1 MNNTGRPNLADHAQ
15 LRQRSGQY
23 KSGSKLADCAQHSE
37 DFGLCLADSGPNSL
51 EYWPHRSS
59 MGQTWSDTWPSV
71 AEYGQTRRN
80 FGRCRAKLGPNRAQ
94 QCHGGRGQE
103 GCQKRPTCLMKPA
116 SWPHAP
122 FGGLSKSSN
131 SEPQSNTTTRCILG
145 EELWMGAGLGPKT
158 GAQGSTF
165 DYFLFYAP
173 TLAVDPIRWKALG
186 PRESAPWPNPRRPI
200 SGPNPTERT
209 YLGRYPSSTSS
220 EEPLELPPPPPRHT
234 RHNRCPCAQQLVP
247 LHFSLRPLQP
257 RNDGRARRIP
267 PPPLHEDHP
276 AHRVPPPPEQRRVLH
291 RRRGGDGIEELVGQA
306 V

>member
-1 MNNTGRPNLADHAQ
+1 
-15 LRQRSGQY
+15 
-23 KSGSKLADCAQHSE
+23 
-37 DFGLCLADSGPNSL
+37 
-51 EYWPHRSS
+51 
-59 MGQTWSDTWPSV
+59 
-71 AEYGQTRRN
+71 
-80 FGRCRAKLGPNRAQ
+80 
-94 QCHGGRGQE
+94 
-103 GCQKRPTCLMKPA
+103 MKPA

-220 EEPLELPPPPPRHT
+220 EEPLELPPPPPRDTPDTTAARAPNNSCHSTSPCGPCNRATTAEPEGSLHHRCT
-234 RHNRCPCAQQLVP
+234 RIT
-247 LHFSLRPLQP
+247 LRT
-257 RNDGRARRIP
+257 AS
-267 PPPLHEDHP
+267 
-276 AHRVPPPPEQRRVLH
+276 LH
-291 RRRGGDGIEELVGQA
+291 RPSNDACSTDGAEVTASKSWSAKLFDNRWIERSAEMLSCGRRKLMESFFGHRSCRISDNVNLESKSVSSATDLCIKRVD
-306 V
+306 